1 MKQSDRMKLLVC
13 DCIDTMSR
21 QSDNVMKESAKGISE
36 HLEDLLLNYPD
47 EQVEDVCASSL
58 VVMLAILKPLCDTML
73 ASTSGRHARAR
84 KSEEHI
90 FFADEPNEVFHS
102 SED

>member
-1 MKQSDRMKLLVC
+1 MKLLVC

-21 QSDNVMKESAKGISE
+21 QSDSVMEESARGITE

-47 EQVEDVCASSL
+47 KPIDDVCASSL
-58 VVMLAILKPLCDTML
+58 VVVLAILKPLCDTML

-84 KSEEHI
+84 KSIESI
-90 FFADEPNEVFHS
+90 FSANEPIEVIHDL
-102 SED
+102 ED